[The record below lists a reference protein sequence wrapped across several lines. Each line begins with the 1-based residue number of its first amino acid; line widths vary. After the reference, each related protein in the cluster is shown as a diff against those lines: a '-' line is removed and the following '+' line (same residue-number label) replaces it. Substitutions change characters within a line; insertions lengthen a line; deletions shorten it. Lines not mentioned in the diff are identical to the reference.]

1 MNKTNRFILLG
12 LCGAVL
18 LFGGCAALGR
28 KPKEDKHISV
38 QVEESFKQRWIEQRG
53 AELVRQGLTPDVAR
67 SRAIEEFRQRYE
79 FTSAARE

>member
-1 MNKTNRFILLG
+1 MNAMQRFIIFGLG
-12 LCGAVL
+12 GAVL
-18 LFGGCAALGR
+18 LLAGCSALGR

-53 AELVRQGLTPDVAR
+53 AELVRQGLAPDAAR

>member
-1 MNKTNRFILLG
+1 MNNTNRFILLG
-12 LCGAVL
+12 LCGVVL
-18 LFGGCAALGR
+18 LFAGCTALGR

-53 AELVRQGLTPDVAR
+53 AELARQGLAPDVAR

>member
-1 MNKTNRFILLG
+1 MNNMKRFIIFGLG
-12 LCGAVL
+12 GAVL
-18 LFGGCAALGR
+18 LFAGCAALGR
-28 KPKEDKHISV
+28 KPKEDRHISV

-53 AELVRQGLTPDVAR
+53 AELMRQGLTPDVAR